1 MIEAVGIPKPKL
13 FPSKG
18 GNMAL
23 PQTPRPPPFNFKVYT
38 VDCTLLTK
46 HHVPLMHSTTP
57 LVFIMG
63 ETPPKCMQIKSV
75 WY

>member
-23 PQTPRPPPFNFKVYT
+23 PQTPRPPDPHPLILKFI
-38 VDCTLLTK
+38 LLIE
-46 HHVPLMHSTTP
+46 H
-57 LVFIMG
+57 
-63 ETPPKCMQIKSV
+63 C
-75 WY
+75 